1 MTKEYIE
8 KRNNAYFVKDS
19 RVSLDSVVYA
29 FLNGVSPES
38 IAQSFPLLTL
48 EQIYGT
54 ITYYLANQAE
64 IDRYLQEGE
73 LLFQQQREAS
83 LKKNKFIIE
92 KINNASQVTG

>member
-29 FLNGVSPES
+29 FLSGVSPES

-48 EQIYGT
+48 EQIYRI